1 MMNFHIVD
9 NLHGFSTTVETH
21 AKGAQKFGAG
31 YRTEQR
37 KVATLATLVRRHGL
51 VGIDFLK
58 IDVEGAEADV
68 LAGNDWR
75 EVRPRV
81 VVIEAVAPGSMA
93 EAHAAWEPILLANGY
108 GFVFFDGLNRF
119 YLAEEARHLAP
130 RIPREKAD
138 WGAVRHLYEY
148 ARAPDNPDHPDHALA
163 RALIEG
169 FLADL
174 PRLPPDELTR
184 LLGRSERFRK
194 ASAAG
199 GDAVTELVL
208 GSERLPEAVA
218 EAGTSLAE
226 LLQTDQARAAIGRIA
241 ATYDG
246 GQLLD

>member
-1 MMNFHIVD
+1 
-9 NLHGFSTTVETH
+9 
-21 AKGAQKFGAG
+21 
-31 YRTEQR
+31 
-37 KVATLATLVRRHGL
+37 
-51 VGIDFLK
+51 
-58 IDVEGAEADV
+58 V

-75 EVRPRV
+75 VVRPRV

-119 YLAEEARHLAP
+119 YLAEEASDLNS
-130 RIPREKAD
+130 RIPKQKAD
-138 WGAVRHLYEY
+138 WGAVRHLYQY
-148 ARAPDNPDHPDHALA
+148 ARAPDNPGHPDHALA
-163 RALIEG
+163 RALVEG

-174 PRLPPDELTR
+174 PRLPPGELAR

-208 GSERLPEAVA
+208 GSEQHPGAVA
-218 EAGTSLAE
+218 DIGLSLSE
-226 LLQTDQARAAIGRIA
+226 LLQTDQVRAALGRIA